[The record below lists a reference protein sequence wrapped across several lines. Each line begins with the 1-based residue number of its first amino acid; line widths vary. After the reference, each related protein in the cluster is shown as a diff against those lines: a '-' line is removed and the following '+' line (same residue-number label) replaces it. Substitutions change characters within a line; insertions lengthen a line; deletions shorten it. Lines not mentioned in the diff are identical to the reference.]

1 MLYRAIP
8 DYTIMYYYAILCYSL
23 LHKTIQDLDYI
34 VEARK
39 LEHQYPHAVKV
50 QYRGS

>member
-1 MLYRAIP
+1 MVGNGL
-8 DYTIMYYYAILCYSL
+8 
-23 LHKTIQDLDYI
+23 KDLSSI

-39 LEHQYPHAVKV
+39 LEHQYPHALKV